1 MYMVFNIGCIEC
13 GVSSKIVGL
22 FADKE
27 KADIVAQFCND
38 EHSWRDSGQNIY
50 EVFELPEPEKVDDEY
65 SGVVEALKEKQY

>member
-27 KADIVAQFCND
+27 KADIVARFCND
-38 EHSWRDSGQNIY
+38 EHSWREGGQNIY
-50 EVFELPEPEKVDDEY
+50 EVFKLPEPEKVDDEY
-65 SGVVEALKEKQY
+65 SGTAEALKEKQY